1 MGFFSASQPAAR
13 PQPHDEFSAAIE
25 QIERELDAAFA
36 ELDGWA
42 RPVLDRN
49 RGRLGELRSALV
61 VEAERICKL
70 DALATQNPSPSA
82 ADERRR
88 ARGDLLGTFAW
99 IRELVSMIHLAKLAG
114 APASRAEELV
124 AQIAAAV
131 ESISIV
137 ADARREQRVDSEGER
152 GTLVPR

>member
-1 MGFFSASQPAAR
+1 MGFFTAARPAAR

-25 QIERELDAAFA
+25 QIERELAAALA

-49 RGRLGELRSALV
+49 RGLLGELRSALV
-61 VEAERICKL
+61 VEAERIRKL
-70 DALATQNPSPSA
+70 DAQSAQNPSPSA

-99 IRELVSMIHLAKLAG
+99 IRELISMIHLAKLAG

-131 ESISIV
+131 ASLSIEQG
-137 ADARREQRVDSEGER
+137 ARRE
-152 GTLVPR
+152 